1 MPLGTFNGL
10 PLGGGAPPKQ
20 ALTCSLGSGYLYLQ
34 VGYAQSAAVA
44 YDASPGELALAL
56 ENLGVVASV
65 GVVALPRLVGGL
77 HLTPRAICSGG
88 EGGGGGGGGGAP
100 VVTHITFWGWGGA
113 LPAVTLRAAEQS
125 GSEAGSA
132 SVAVLAAGSLPS
144 YGSAGAGGAGAP
156 GARSTWDAGMLHGC
170 HCDGYP
176 DWNASGVDFGGGVDR
191 GRWGGSACA
200 LRACPVGA
208 VALAP
213 GGVAREAQSLA
224 CAGATGGTFTLAFRG
239 LVSAPINHDAAAWEV
254 AAALQALPSVGLVR
268 VSARGDARAGVC
280 GGGPASAPGNTF
292 EVAFQT
298 LLGALPLLVA
308 DGALLQGPAGG
319 VALSVAR
326 ETAGAG
332 LLKECSGHGVCDTS
346 AGLCACLPGYAS
358 SNGAL
363 AAGSRGDCG
372 ISRGA
377 GGV

>member
-1 MPLGTFNGL
+1 VPLGTFNGL
-10 PLGGGAPPKQ
+10 PLGGGAPPLQ
-20 ALTCSLGSGYLYLQ
+20 ALSCSLGSGYLYLQ
-34 VGYAQSAAVA
+34 VGFAQTAAVA
-44 YDASPGELALAL
+44 FDASPAELALAL

-77 HLTPRAICSGG
+77 HLTPRAICS
-88 EGGGGGGGGGAP
+88 ADAASP
-100 VVTHITFWGWGGA
+100 VVTQLTFHGWGGA
-113 LPAVTLRAAEQS
+113 LAALGLSASEQS

-132 SVAVLAAGSLPS
+132 AVRVLQQGSLPS
-144 YGSAGAGGAGAP
+144 YGAGAGGGGGGA
-156 GARSTWDAGMLHGC
+156 TWDAAMLHGC

-176 DWNASGVDFGGGVDR
+176 DWNASGADLGAGAVDR
-191 GRWGGSACA
+191 GRWWGSACA

-208 VALAP
+208 VPLAP
-213 GGVAREAQSLA
+213 QGVAAEAQALA

-239 LVSAPINHDAAAWEV
+239 QVSAPISFDAPPWEV
-254 AAALQALPSVGLVR
+254 QAALQALPSVGLVGVR
-268 VSARGDARAGVC
+268 AADGSAGVC
-280 GGGPASAPGNTF
+280 GGGAGSAPGNTF
-292 EVAFQT
+292 TVAFQT

-377 GGV
+377 GGG